1 MSEPAHDLS
10 VRPLSRRMIPA
21 AVLTA
26 GLIRLL
32 FRSLR
37 IRIEYDSGDDA
48 DVSGIWCFWHN
59 RALLVPAL
67 YRELRPRHRA
77 IVLTSASRDGSFLA
91 RVAASF
97 QLEAAR
103 GSSSR
108 RGGPALKALVR
119 ALREGAD
126 AGVTPDGPRGPR
138 YVVQPGVIVAAALAQ
153 RPIVPLH
160 LDFESCWRLRSWDRF
175 IIPKPFSQVRAR
187 FGAPVPPPETSST
200 AIEAARAAL
209 QNLMG
214 ASLTPE

>member
-1 MSEPAHDLS
+1 MPTTAPDMS
-10 VRPLSRRMIPA
+10 VRALSRRMVPA

-32 FRSLR
+32 YRSLR
-37 IRIEYDSGDDA
+37 VRIEYASGEEA
-48 DVSGIWCFWHN
+48 DLSGIWCFWHN

-67 YRELRPRHRA
+67 YRALRPRHRA

-97 QLEAAR
+97 RLEAAR

-160 LDFESCWRLRSWDRF
+160 LDFEACWRLRSWDRF
-175 IIPKPFSQVRAR
+175 IIPKPFSKARAR
-187 FGAPVPPPETSST
+187 FGAPMPPPAADAP
-200 AIEAARAAL
+200 AIEDARTAL
-209 QNLMG
+209 QDAMR
-214 ASLTPE
+214 ASLHPE